1 MSLLVISCTSRQALQ
16 LLPEDHNPWISQ
28 NCETRGLH
36 LWLFSEALLPKTVFA
51 IPNIT
56 ASNDAVSGFSH
67 NVEMDPPT
75 LQTMANAPGTV
86 LAPIPTPFPFYHLC
100 SPHALWGTF
109 CIQNFKHNIFIH
121 SFLVCHS
128 LWQRQLVFQHRHPRI
143 WHANSVRIL
152 PWTLPGLVLCSSKM

>member
-1 MSLLVISCTSRQALQ
+1 M
-16 LLPEDHNPWISQ
+16 WITQTLKQSQ
-28 NCETRGLH
+28 YAAC
-36 LWLFSEALLPKTVFA
+36 LPKQCSCASSWLKEVVAHAAKKMYFLLLRYKCFLKCSLTVFA

-56 ASNDAVSGFSH
+56 PSNDAVSGFSH

-86 LAPIPTPFPFYHLC
+86 LAPIVTPFPFYHLC

-109 CIQNFKHNIFIH
+109 CIQNFKRKIFIWMP
-121 SFLVCHS
+121 FLVCHS

-143 WHANSVRIL
+143 
-152 PWTLPGLVLCSSKM
+152 